1 MKEVPYKIR
10 FGANADPNITAL
22 TSTTAARWED
32 VYKFQVPKSMPG
44 VILRTGD
51 IISAYL
57 EAGAAEI
64 TRPDAQIAIEYR
76 DAAEMK
82 VVNVFGPENY
92 DAVKELQDK
101 TKRAKLNFRGIPGEE
116 ILVKPLEWIV
126 IKIKDDT
133 AMTAT
138 DISTNSYGVLECHRL
153 VA

>member
-1 MKEVPYKIR
+1 
-10 FGANADPNITAL
+10 
-22 TSTTAARWED
+22 
-32 VYKFQVPKSMPG
+32 
-44 VILRTGD
+44 
-51 IISAYL
+51 L

-82 VVNVFGPENY
+82 VVNMFGPENY
-92 DAVKELQDK
+92 DAVKEFQDK

-138 DISTNSYGVLECHRL
+138 DISTSSYGVLECHRL